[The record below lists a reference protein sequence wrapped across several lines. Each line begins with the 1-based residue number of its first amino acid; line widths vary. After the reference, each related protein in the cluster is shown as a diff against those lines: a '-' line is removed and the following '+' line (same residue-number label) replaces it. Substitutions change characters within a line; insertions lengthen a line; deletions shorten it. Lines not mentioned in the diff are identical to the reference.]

1 MCFAALNIHVHQVF
15 FQTTKQVK
23 MYQVLWADT
32 SPSFMNSCHAVA
44 DADLQIRGK
53 WGPGLKKKNFSA
65 LWASVWSKNKGGGQA
80 PALFPPLSWSCQSSM
95 CPGIIKQQL
104 ISVMQHQFPYSGPQ
118 HNGLN
123 ELPEMHFEFPFNL
136 IRKSTMALLM
146 GQSRCLL
153 KSSYTGMGGLGPEQG
168 FW

>member
-53 WGPGLKKKNFSA
+53 WGPGLKKKI
-65 LWASVWSKNKGGGQA
+65 
-80 PALFPPLSWSCQSSM
+80 FPP
-95 CPGIIKQQL
+95 
-104 ISVMQHQFPYSGPQ
+104 SGPQ
-118 HNGLN
+118 FGPKIRGGGDRP
-123 ELPEMHFEFPFNL
+123 LPCFRH
-136 IRKSTMALLM
+136 
-146 GQSRCLL
+146 C
-153 KSSYTGMGGLGPEQG
+153 LGPAKVACVQA
-168 FW
+168 